1 MNKVQ
6 FYPRRLF
13 TSLPSLPSLP
23 SLLYSFLLLCLQ
35 LFLFQLELRGL
46 IGLVI
51 EAFQFSNFIL
61 YIGIHQLVFTTH
73 HPTCLLFSVTSCE
86 LCSPLPPSPPYIYLV
101 FILSP
106 NSSAVRI
113 VVVNDFFHA
122 RQLQVFDPCC
132 GVTILAGLD

>member
-61 YIGIHQLVFTTH
+61 YIGIHQLVFTT
-73 HPTCLLFSVTSCE
+73 TTIQLVCFSASQ
-86 LCSPLPPSPPYIYLV
+86 
-101 FILSP
+101 
-106 NSSAVRI
+106 
-113 VVVNDFFHA
+113 VVNYVLHCHHHHRIYIWCLYFP
-122 RQLQVFDPCC
+122 QIQVLLELWLSMTSSMQGNFKSLIHVV
-132 GVTILAGLD
+132 G